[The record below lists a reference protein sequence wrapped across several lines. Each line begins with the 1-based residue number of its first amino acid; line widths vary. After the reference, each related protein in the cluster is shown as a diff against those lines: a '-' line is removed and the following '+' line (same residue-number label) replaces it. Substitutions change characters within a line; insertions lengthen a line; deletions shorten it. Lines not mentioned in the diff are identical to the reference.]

1 MKMNRTFTKIACFLA
16 LLGANH
22 MAAYASGAT
31 PNRIALSI
39 NGKSFHAYDMAFSSD
54 GNRVC
59 ITGKD
64 INEMGASAPH
74 LILVDRAQRAALWQT
89 AIALPESV
97 ATAYPVQCLIG
108 KDRVYLLTNDDT
120 SLSPSESTSS
130 SHLYAF
136 DLHGN
141 PLASTRLAV
150 PGKSQYGYTIAET
163 SDGVTVA
170 GYTMDADEKN
180 EHYAT
185 FTLFLDTRLQSRGIP
200 LQRRNGAFTSPFS
213 ARLVDDSLY
222 ITGTFFPA
230 TVPINSVGGF
240 KASRVKATGG
250 YVWSTTV
257 AHVEDVDVRFTV
269 VPDGTSYA
277 FSVGADSTTLSTVG
291 PDGKARAPLTQR
303 GTYCSVGS
311 LARHGDG
318 VAAVLKPCK
327 GKPNQLV
334 MIFPSTGK
342 ETFVKSLPDEP
353 LYVATKDELWGVLSR
368 DAKGKTYLT
377 TGVNGEL

>member
-1 MKMNRTFTKIACFLA
+1 MKMNRTFYNIACFLA
-16 LLGANH
+16 LLGGPH
-22 MAAYASGAT
+22 MAARASDAT
-31 PNRIALSI
+31 PVRIPLSM
-39 NGKSFHAYDMAFSSD
+39 NGKSFHAYDMAFSAD
-54 GNRVC
+54 GTQVC

-64 INEMGASAPH
+64 IKEMGTSAPH
-74 LILVDRAQRAALWQT
+74 LILVDRARRATLWQN

-120 SLSPSESTSS
+120 SLSPPRSTSS
-130 SHLYAF
+130 THLYAF

-141 PLASTRLAV
+141 RLASTRLAV
-150 PGKSQYGYTIAET
+150 PGKSQYGYTMAET

-185 FTLFLDTRLQSRGIP
+185 FTLFLDTHLQTRGIP
-200 LQRRNGAFTSPFS
+200 LQRRNGAFASPFS

-222 ITGTFFPA
+222 IRGTFFPA
-230 TVPINSVGGF
+230 SVPANSPGSF
-240 KASRVKATGG
+240 KASRLKVNGG

-269 VPDGTSYA
+269 GADGTNYA
-277 FSVGADSTTLSTVG
+277 LSVGADSTTLSAID
-291 PDGKARAPLTQR
+291 PDGKARAPSTQR
-303 GTYCSVGS
+303 GAYCSVGS
-311 LARHGDG
+311 LARYGDG

-334 MIFPSTGK
+334 TMSPQTGK
-342 ETFVKSLPDEP
+342 ETLVKALPDEP
-353 LYVATKDELWGVLSR
+353 LYVATKGALWGVLSR
-368 DAKGKTYLT
+368 DTKGKTYLT
-377 TGVNGEL
+377 TGVNGDL

>member
-1 MKMNRTFTKIACFLA
+1 MKMNRTLNNIACFLA
-16 LLGANH
+16 LLGAPPII
-22 MAAYASGAT
+22 ACASGAT
-31 PNRIALSI
+31 PVRIALSM
-39 NGKSFHAYDMAFSSD
+39 NGKSFHTYDMAFSAD
-54 GNRVC
+54 GDQVC

-64 INEMGASAPH
+64 INEMGTSAPNLM
-74 LILVDRAQRAALWQT
+74 LIDRAHQATLWQK
-89 AIALPESV
+89 AIALPDGV

-120 SLSPSESTSS
+120 SLSPPESTSS
-130 SHLYAF
+130 VHLYAF

-141 PLASTRLAV
+141 RLASTRLAV
-150 PGKSQYGYTIAET
+150 PGRSQYGYAVAET

-185 FTLFLDTRLQSRGIP
+185 FTLFLDKRLQTRGNP
-200 LQRRNGAFTSPFS
+200 LQRRNGAFASPFS

-230 TVPINSVGGF
+230 TVPANSVSGF

-269 VPDGTSYA
+269 APDGTSYA
-277 FSVGADSTTLSTVG
+277 FSVGPDSTTLSAIG
-291 PDGKARAPLTQR
+291 PDGKARPPLTLR

-311 LARHGDG
+311 LARYGDG

-334 MIFPSTGK
+334 TLFPSTGK
-342 ETFVKSLPDEP
+342 ETFVKTLPDEP
-353 LYVATKDELWGVLSR
+353 LYVATTDVLWGVLSR
-368 DAKGKTYLT
+368 DTRGKAYLS
-377 TGVNGEL
+377 TGTNGEL